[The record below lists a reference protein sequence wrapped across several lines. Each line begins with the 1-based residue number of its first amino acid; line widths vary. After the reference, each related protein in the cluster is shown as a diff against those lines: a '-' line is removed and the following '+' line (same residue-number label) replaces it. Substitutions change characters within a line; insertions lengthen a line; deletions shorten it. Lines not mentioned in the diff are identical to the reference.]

1 MARRLV
7 DHRAIIEWALAR
19 GAGPAR
25 VAETQDESD
34 PGLRLQFTGN
44 AADGPNEGD
53 GTNGPS
59 GPNGP
64 NGIDEPLIPISWEE
78 WFRTFD
84 AFRLALVVD
93 DRDFRWPPLAN
104 AHGPH

>member
-7 DHRAIIEWALAR
+7 DHTSIIEWALAR

-25 VAETQDESD
+25 VAQTHDESD
-34 PGLRLQFTGN
+34 PGLRLQFAANGAN
-44 AADGPNEGD
+44 AV
-53 GTNGPS
+53 
-59 GPNGP
+59 
-64 NGIDEPLIPISWEE
+64 DELLIPISWEE

-93 DRDFRWPPLAN
+93 DRDLRWQPLAN
-104 AHGPH
+104 VGHGPH